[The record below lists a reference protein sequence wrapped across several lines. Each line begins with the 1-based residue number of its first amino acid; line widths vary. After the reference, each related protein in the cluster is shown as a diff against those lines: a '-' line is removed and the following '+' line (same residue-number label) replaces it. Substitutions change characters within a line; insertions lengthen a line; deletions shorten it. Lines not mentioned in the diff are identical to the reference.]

1 MIEYGT
7 TGAIR
12 GGKFRPKWLEVLL
25 GRLKVST
32 SFFVCFNVEV
42 LCP

>member
-12 GGKFRPKWLEVLL
+12 GGKFRPKWFAVLL